1 MARKKQERDIFQ
13 KLFIHCTILL
23 SLCFVCVCVCVLC
36 TFSIKKKKLEESL
49 LMAMEETGN
58 KTIYALRQDQQLLQ
72 YQLVPAASPMK
83 MNVDEVSLVPLGNSS
98 IGNFMQADGTILP
111 ESTSLPAA
119 ASSTSSAAETGAIV
133 VSPSSIL
140 NTVSA
145 AASAGVAALAK
156 NDEEKKQKVQQNMQD
171 TKKNVSS
178 VATTTAAVVEKGASS
193 SSSYV
198 SSCLRTISP
207 GKIIHFFSIMVMI
220 CMPFCLYLKL

>member
-1 MARKKQERDIFQ
+1 MHFVREKTFCWVSYGKEKTRERYFP

-23 SLCFVCVCVCVLC
+23 SLCLYVYVCLVY
-36 TFSIKKKKLEESL
+36 FFYKKKKLEESL

-156 NDEEKKQKVQQNMQD
+156 NDEEKKQKAQQNMQD

-178 VATTTAAVVEKGASS
+178 VATTSATVVEKGASS

-207 GKIIHFFSIMVMI
+207 GKNIHFF
-220 CMPFCLYLKL
+220 L